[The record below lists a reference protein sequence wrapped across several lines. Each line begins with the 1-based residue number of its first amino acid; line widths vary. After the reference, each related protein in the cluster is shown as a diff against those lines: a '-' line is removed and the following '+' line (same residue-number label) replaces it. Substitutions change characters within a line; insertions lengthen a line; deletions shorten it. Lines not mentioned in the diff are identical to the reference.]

1 MRSYALILQ
10 KLPWRR
16 LTFLSDLRLQVVVEQ
31 SQCGGTNQN
40 VIL

>member
-10 KLPWRR
+10 QLPWKW
-16 LTFLSDLRLQVVVEQ
+16 LCSLSDLKLQVVVEQ